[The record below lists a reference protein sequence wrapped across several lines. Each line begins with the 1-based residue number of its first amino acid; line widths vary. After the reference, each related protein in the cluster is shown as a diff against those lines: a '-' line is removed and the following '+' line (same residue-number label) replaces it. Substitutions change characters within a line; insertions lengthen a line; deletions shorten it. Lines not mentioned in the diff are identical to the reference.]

1 MNGFAKTLAFT
12 IVAVFLGSLASGMM
26 AELYQTPLPE
36 LEEETV
42 VLNPSQATSPGHVV
56 FGQYI
61 SSDNCGHCSKTGGG
75 SDAHHSIKQN
85 HPDEYVY
92 VTYMSASFGQTNTA
106 RAGAVSPYN
115 WAWTTGGAPD
125 AYFGDRNDKRQSGA
139 DSSYTTYD
147 SLFSS
152 GGGMHSTVNDYGM
165 SAAISQ
171 NGGTYDISVSYRY
184 KGSGSPA
191 SNMKLYAALVDKD
204 CTGYSYSSG
213 IPHGYNCWMAWLTAG
228 DTFKAKSSGT
238 GSAFH
243 SVSVSSTQT
252 TQSWTTVP
260 TSVVPGGI
268 GKAIVVAAL
277 MSGNQVSVGGSSPH
291 VYHAI
296 DSTMGPKMDI
306 GVSGLAVT
314 NDQGTS
320 SYVRGD
326 TITLQADVKNTGDLD
341 YNSGGSLEFYY
352 KNGATT
358 TSISSVSIPTL
369 NVAPGSSFLTG
380 SATFDTSNLP
390 SSVWSTGF
398 GARLVGINGDMA
410 GTNNVAEILVDHDRA
425 PLGKTPQV
433 LGSNVVERGE
443 FVTVLSRGDAND
455 NVDTI
460 DSTSFEVEV
469 SPANQNA
476 WDSSIVSGGNNVL
489 YRDSL
494 QEGREYIVTPSMTM
508 AAGDYDL
515 RTRAIDSRGQ
525 NSAWVVSED
534 MFELA
539 NGRPIIVADPV
550 PAVMCD
556 LSTRVSMAG
565 HVSDPETPLADLVIT
580 STSENF
586 VAWHPSSEEI
596 EVRFPYDNGCP
607 LGQKGIEIKVD
618 DGGDYSDSGELPY
631 GTLLFNVIE
640 NGQPRWAG
648 LPIQVID
655 EGGSGEI
662 LLSKYLSDT
671 DDAGQSVDVSTL
683 TVQVMDNSN
692 PELIEVELRGKDLG
706 FNAIDNDGN
715 GETTVTLRASDGE
728 QYSDQTITVRI
739 NPIND
744 APRLDMTD
752 IEEFSLKTNRQKVI
766 NLNSR
771 LTDIDSPQ
779 GTYWVNNPQS
789 TETGS
794 ARLVAGDLILNF
806 EEVGVQT
813 VTLST
818 TDGYATNSYEI
829 TVNVFDALPFYISK
843 TDDGSGHLYVDM
855 VDRYETQT
863 PTANFALTESAPTFT
878 VVSVSWSLCNELS
891 GTCDGFWEYDLD
903 MSRANMGWTQEMNI
917 PSSYG
922 DGGYARVNGMRNM
935 DYIGLTVRSVDD
947 AGQEYKTT
955 QTTKWLTT
963 EALPSP
969 ADMDDALIEWY
980 VANLAQEIDEVE
992 TELAEG
998 ASAQDKLALEARMME
1013 LNTKF
1018 ELACDDPRADCPSD
1032 NLQSNGASDDGLNMN
1047 IVWMVLGV
1055 LIVASLLGLMFM
1067 RGRGAEDGEPNWNQ
1081 ASLPF
1086 HDTVAN
1092 SMYGGTQE
1100 LFQQPVAAVA
1110 PLAAPAPAYA
1120 PAAQVAAVAPA
1131 YAAPA
1136 PVVATPVYAP
1146 VAAVAPPVPIVAPA
1160 GPPLPPGGLPAGWS
1174 MEQWVYYG
1182 QQYLD
1187 RLNQLQ

>member
-1 MNGFAKTLAFT
+1 MNTATRSLALV

-26 AELYQTPLPE
+26 AELYQPAVE
-36 LEEETV
+36 LEEEPMV
-42 VLNPSQATSPGHVV
+42 MESSQATSPGHVV

-106 RAGAVSPYN
+106 RAGNVAPYN

-125 AYFGDRNDKRQSGA
+125 AYFGDRTDKRQSGA
-139 DSSYTTYD
+139 NSQYTTYD

-152 GGGMHSTVNDYGM
+152 GGGMHASVNDYGM
-165 SAAISQ
+165 GAAISQ
-171 NGGTYDISVSYRY
+171 NGNNYDISISYKY
-184 KGSGSPA
+184 KGSGTPA

-228 DTFKAKSSGT
+228 DTYKSKGAGT
-238 GSAFH
+238 GTAFH
-243 SVSVSSTQT
+243 SVTVSSTEAT
-252 TQSWTTVP
+252 ESWTSVP

-268 GKAIVVAAL
+268 NKAIVVAAL

-306 GVSGLAVT
+306 GVSGLSVT
-314 NDQGTS
+314 NDQGTN

-326 TITLQADVKNTGDLD
+326 TVTLEADVKNTGDLD
-341 YNSGGSLEFYY
+341 YTSGGSLEFFY

-358 TSISSVSIPTL
+358 TAIDTVSIPTL
-369 NVAPGSSFLTG
+369 NVAPGSPFLTG
-380 SATFDTSNLP
+380 SATFDTSSLP
-390 SSVWSTGF
+390 SNVWSTTF
-398 GARLVGINGDMA
+398 GARLVGITGDM
-410 GTNNVAEILVDHDRA
+410 GNSNNLEETGVDHDRS
-425 PLGKTPQV
+425 PLVKTPQV
-433 LGSNVVERGE
+433 LGSDVVERGD
-443 FVTVLSRGDAND
+443 FVRVIAKGDADD

-460 DSTSFEVEV
+460 DSMTFELEV
-469 SPANQNA
+469 SAAGQNL
-476 WDSSIVSGGNNVL
+476 WDGSIVSGGENVL
-489 YRDSL
+489 YRDTA
-494 QEGREYIVTPSMTM
+494 QEGREYIVTPTM
-508 AAGDYDL
+508 AMSAGDYDL
-515 RTRAIDSRGQ
+515 RARTVDSRGQ
-525 NSAWVVSED
+525 TSDWSVVSD

-550 PAVMCD
+550 PTVMCD
-556 LSTRVSMAG
+556 LSTKVSMVG
-565 HVSDPETPLADLVIT
+565 HVSDPETPLGDLIIT
-580 STSENF
+580 SDSANF
-586 VAWHPSSEEI
+586 VAWHADTEEL
-596 EVRFPYDNGCP
+596 EVIFPYDNGCP
-607 LGQKGIEIKVD
+607 LGQKGIEVKVD
-618 DGGDYSDSGELPY
+618 DGGDYTDAGELPY

-648 LPIQVID
+648 LPIQVVD
-655 EGGSGEI
+655 EGSSGV
-662 LLSKYLSDT
+662 LSLSEYLSDT
-671 DDAGQSVDVSTL
+671 DDEGQPVDASTL
-683 TVQVMDNSN
+683 SLEIMDNSN
-692 PELIEVELRGKDLG
+692 PEIIAVELRGNTLG
-706 FNAIDNDGN
+706 YETMDDDIN
-715 GETTVTLRASDGE
+715 GETVVTLRASDGE
-728 QYSDQTITVRI
+728 QFSEQTVTIRI

-771 LTDIDSPQ
+771 LTDVDSPQ

-794 ARLVAGDLILNF
+794 ARLVTGDLILKF

-813 VTLST
+813 VTIST

-855 VDRYETQT
+855 VDTYETQT
-863 PTANFALTESAPTFT
+863 PTASFALTEAAPTFT
-878 VVSVSWSLCNELS
+878 VVSVTWSLCNELS

-903 MSRANMGWTQEMNI
+903 MSRSSTGWTQEMNI

-922 DGGYARVNGMRNM
+922 DGGFARVNGMRNM
-935 DYIGLTVRSVDD
+935 DYIGLTVRAVDD
-947 AGQEYKTT
+947 TGQEYKTSD
-955 QTTKWLTT
+955 TTKWMTT
-963 EALPSP
+963 EALPEP

-980 VANLAQEIDEVE
+980 VADLIADIADVEAQLEDPANAQN
-992 TELAEG
+992 T
-998 ASAQDKLALEARMME
+998 ASLEARLME
-1013 LNTKF
+1013 LNEKF
-1018 ELACDDPRADCPSD
+1018 DVACEDDRANCPVDEVKSSGTD
-1032 NLQSNGASDDGLNMN
+1032 EAAGLNTN
-1047 IVWMVLGV
+1047 IILIVIGV
-1055 LIVASLLGLMFM
+1055 LIVAALLGLMFM
-1067 RGRGAEDGEPNWNQ
+1067 RGGGDAEEAKWNE
-1081 ASLPF
+1081 AALPV

-1092 SMYGGTQE
+1092 SMYGGAQE
-1100 LFQQPVAAVA
+1100 IFQQPVA
-1110 PLAAPAPAYA
+1110 PI
-1120 PAAQVAAVAPA
+1120 
-1131 YAAPA
+1131 
-1136 PVVATPVYAP
+1136 
-1146 VAAVAPPVPIVAPA
+1146 AAVAPPPAPVAAPA
-1160 GPPLPPGGLPAGWS
+1160 GPPLPPTGLPAGWS
-1174 MEQWVYYG
+1174 MEQWVHYG

-1187 RLNQLQ
+1187 QMNQQ

>member
-1 MNGFAKTLAFT
+1 MNTATRSLALV

-26 AELYQTPLPE
+26 AELYQPAVE
-36 LEEETV
+36 LEEEPMV
-42 VLNPSQATSPGHVV
+42 MESSQATSPGHVV

-106 RAGAVSPYN
+106 RAGNVAPYN

-125 AYFGDRNDKRQSGA
+125 AYFGDRTDKRQSGA
-139 DSSYTTYD
+139 NNQYTTYD

-152 GGGMHSTVNDYGM
+152 GGGMHASVNDYGM
-165 SAAISQ
+165 GAAISQ
-171 NGGTYDISVSYRY
+171 NGNNYDISISYKY
-184 KGSGSPA
+184 KGSGTPA

-228 DTFKAKSSGT
+228 DTYKSKGGGT
-238 GSAFH
+238 GTAFH
-243 SVSVSSTQT
+243 SVTVSSTEAT
-252 TQSWTTVP
+252 ESWTSVP

-268 GKAIVVAAL
+268 NKAIVVAAL

-306 GVSGLAVT
+306 GVSGLSVT
-314 NDQGTS
+314 NDQGTN

-326 TITLQADVKNTGDLD
+326 TVTLEADVKNTGDLD
-341 YNSGGSLEFYY
+341 YTSGGSLEFFY

-358 TSISSVSIPTL
+358 TAIDTVSIPTL
-369 NVAPGSSFLTG
+369 NVAPGSPFLTG
-380 SATFDTSNLP
+380 SATFDTSSLP
-390 SSVWSTGF
+390 SNVWSTTF
-398 GARLVGINGDMA
+398 GARLVGITGDM
-410 GTNNVAEILVDHDRA
+410 GNSNNLEETGVDHDRS
-425 PLGKTPQV
+425 PLVKTPQV
-433 LGSNVVERGE
+433 LGSDVVERGD
-443 FVTVLSRGDAND
+443 FVRVIAKGDADD

-460 DSTSFEVEV
+460 DSMTFELEV
-469 SPANQNA
+469 SAAGQNL
-476 WDSSIVSGGNNVL
+476 WDGSIVSGGENVL
-489 YRDSL
+489 YRDTA
-494 QEGREYIVTPSMTM
+494 QEGREYIVTPTM
-508 AAGDYDL
+508 AMSAGDYDL
-515 RTRAIDSRGQ
+515 RARTVDSRGQ
-525 NSAWVVSED
+525 TSDWSVVSD

-550 PAVMCD
+550 PTVMCD
-556 LSTRVSMAG
+556 LNTKVSMVG
-565 HVSDPETPLADLVIT
+565 HVSDPETPLGDLIIT
-580 STSENF
+580 SDSANF
-586 VAWHPSSEEI
+586 VAWHADTEEL
-596 EVRFPYDNGCP
+596 EVIFPYDNGCP
-607 LGQKGIEIKVD
+607 LGQKGIEVKVD
-618 DGGDYSDSGELPY
+618 DGGDYTDAGELPY

-648 LPIQVID
+648 LPIQVVD
-655 EGGSGEI
+655 EGSSGV
-662 LLSKYLSDT
+662 LSLSEYLSDT
-671 DDAGQSVDVSTL
+671 DDEGQPVDASTL
-683 TVQVMDNSN
+683 SLEIMDNSN
-692 PELIEVELRGKDLG
+692 PEIIAVELRGNTLG
-706 FNAIDNDGN
+706 YETMDDDVN
-715 GETTVTLRASDGE
+715 GETVVTLRASDGE
-728 QYSDQTITVRI
+728 QFSEQTVTIRI

-771 LTDIDSPQ
+771 LTDVDSPQ

-794 ARLVAGDLILNF
+794 ARLVTGDLILKF

-813 VTLST
+813 VTIST

-855 VDRYETQT
+855 VDTYETQT
-863 PTANFALTESAPTFT
+863 PTASFALTEAAPTFT
-878 VVSVSWSLCNELS
+878 VVSVTWSLCNELS

-903 MSRANMGWTQEMNI
+903 MSRSSTGWTQEMNI

-922 DGGYARVNGMRNM
+922 DGGFARVNGMRNM
-935 DYIGLTVRSVDD
+935 DYIGLTVRAVDD
-947 AGQEYKTT
+947 TGQEYKTSD
-955 QTTKWLTT
+955 TTKWMTT
-963 EALPSP
+963 EALPEP

-980 VANLAQEIDEVE
+980 VADLIADIADVEAQLEDPANAQN
-992 TELAEG
+992 T
-998 ASAQDKLALEARMME
+998 ASLEARLME
-1013 LNTKF
+1013 LNEKF
-1018 ELACDDPRADCPSD
+1018 DVACEDDRANCPVDEVKSSGTD
-1032 NLQSNGASDDGLNMN
+1032 EAAGLNTN
-1047 IVWMVLGV
+1047 IILIVIGV
-1055 LIVASLLGLMFM
+1055 LIVAALLGLMFM
-1067 RGRGAEDGEPNWNQ
+1067 RGGGDAEEAKWNE
-1081 ASLPF
+1081 AALPV

-1092 SMYGGTQE
+1092 SMYGGAQE
-1100 LFQQPVAAVA
+1100 IFQQPVA
-1110 PLAAPAPAYA
+1110 PI
-1120 PAAQVAAVAPA
+1120 
-1131 YAAPA
+1131 
-1136 PVVATPVYAP
+1136 
-1146 VAAVAPPVPIVAPA
+1146 AAVAPPPAPVAAPA
-1160 GPPLPPGGLPAGWS
+1160 GPPLPPTGLPAGWS
-1174 MEQWVYYG
+1174 MEQWVHYG

-1187 RLNQLQ
+1187 QMNQQ

>member
-1 MNGFAKTLAFT
+1 MNTATRSLALV

-26 AELYQTPLPE
+26 AELYQPAVE
-36 LEEETV
+36 LEEEPMV
-42 VLNPSQATSPGHVV
+42 MESSQATSPGHVV

-106 RAGAVSPYN
+106 RAGNVAPYN

-125 AYFGDRNDKRQSGA
+125 AYFGDRTDKRQSGA
-139 DSSYTTYD
+139 NNQYTTYD

-152 GGGMHSTVNDYGM
+152 GGGMHASVNDYGM
-165 SAAISQ
+165 GAAISQ
-171 NGGTYDISVSYRY
+171 NGNNYDISISYKY
-184 KGSGSPA
+184 KGSGTPA

-228 DTFKAKSSGT
+228 DTYKSKGGGT
-238 GSAFH
+238 GTAFH
-243 SVSVSSTQT
+243 SVTVSSTEAT
-252 TQSWTTVP
+252 ESWTSVP

-268 GKAIVVAAL
+268 NKAIVVAAL

-306 GVSGLAVT
+306 GVSGLSVT
-314 NDQGTS
+314 NDQGTN

-326 TITLQADVKNTGDLD
+326 TVTLEADVKNTGDLD
-341 YNSGGSLEFYY
+341 YTSGGSLEFFY

-358 TSISSVSIPTL
+358 TAIDTVSIPTL
-369 NVAPGSSFLTG
+369 NVAPGSPFLTG
-380 SATFDTSNLP
+380 SATFDTSSLP
-390 SSVWSTGF
+390 SNVWSTTF
-398 GARLVGINGDMA
+398 GARLVGITGDM
-410 GTNNVAEILVDHDRA
+410 GNSNNLEETGVDHDRS
-425 PLGKTPQV
+425 PLVKTPQV
-433 LGSNVVERGE
+433 LGSDVVERGD
-443 FVTVLSRGDAND
+443 FVRVIAKGDADD

-460 DSTSFEVEV
+460 DSMTFELEV
-469 SPANQNA
+469 SAAGQNL
-476 WDSSIVSGGNNVL
+476 WDGSIVSGGENVL
-489 YRDSL
+489 YRDTA
-494 QEGREYIVTPSMTM
+494 QEGREYIVTPTM
-508 AAGDYDL
+508 AMSAGDYDL
-515 RTRAIDSRGQ
+515 RARTVDSRGQ
-525 NSAWVVSED
+525 TSDWSVVSD

-550 PAVMCD
+550 PTVMCD
-556 LSTRVSMAG
+556 LSTKVSMVG
-565 HVSDPETPLADLVIT
+565 HVSDPETPLGDLIIT
-580 STSENF
+580 SDSANF
-586 VAWHPSSEEI
+586 VAWHADTEEL
-596 EVRFPYDNGCP
+596 EVIFPYDNGCP
-607 LGQKGIEIKVD
+607 LGQKGIEVKVD
-618 DGGDYSDSGELPY
+618 DGGDYTDAGELPY

-648 LPIQVID
+648 LPIQVVD
-655 EGGSGEI
+655 EGSTGV
-662 LLSKYLSDT
+662 LSLSEYLSDT
-671 DDAGQSVDVSTL
+671 DDEGQPVDASTL
-683 TVQVMDNSN
+683 SLEIMDNSN
-692 PELIEVELRGKDLG
+692 PEIIAVELRGNTLG
-706 FNAIDNDGN
+706 YETMDDDVN
-715 GETTVTLRASDGE
+715 GETVVTLRASDGE
-728 QYSDQTITVRI
+728 QFSEQTVTIRI

-771 LTDIDSPQ
+771 LTDVDSPQ

-794 ARLVAGDLILNF
+794 ARLVTGDLILKF

-813 VTLST
+813 VTIST

-855 VDRYETQT
+855 VDTYETQT
-863 PTANFALTESAPTFT
+863 PTASFALTEAAPTFT
-878 VVSVSWSLCNELS
+878 VVSVTWSLCNELS

-903 MSRANMGWTQEMNI
+903 MSRSSTGWTQEMNI

-922 DGGYARVNGMRNM
+922 DGGFARVNGMRNM
-935 DYIGLTVRSVDD
+935 DYIGLTVRAVDD
-947 AGQEYKTT
+947 TGQEYKTSD
-955 QTTKWLTT
+955 TTKWMTT
-963 EALPSP
+963 EALPEP

-980 VANLAQEIDEVE
+980 VADLIADIADVEAQLEDPANAQN
-992 TELAEG
+992 T
-998 ASAQDKLALEARMME
+998 ASLEARLME
-1013 LNTKF
+1013 LNEKF
-1018 ELACDDPRADCPSD
+1018 DVACEDDRANCPVDEVKSSGTD
-1032 NLQSNGASDDGLNMN
+1032 EAAGLNTN
-1047 IVWMVLGV
+1047 IILIVIGV
-1055 LIVASLLGLMFM
+1055 LIVAALLGLMFM
-1067 RGRGAEDGEPNWNQ
+1067 RGGGDAEEAKWNE
-1081 ASLPF
+1081 AALPV

-1092 SMYGGTQE
+1092 SMYGGAQE
-1100 LFQQPVAAVA
+1100 IFQQPVA
-1110 PLAAPAPAYA
+1110 PI
-1120 PAAQVAAVAPA
+1120 
-1131 YAAPA
+1131 
-1136 PVVATPVYAP
+1136 
-1146 VAAVAPPVPIVAPA
+1146 AAVAPPPAPVAAPA
-1160 GPPLPPGGLPAGWS
+1160 GPPLPSTGLPAGWS
-1174 MEQWVYYG
+1174 MEQWVHYG

-1187 RLNQLQ
+1187 QMNQQ

>member
-1 MNGFAKTLAFT
+1 MNTATRSLALV

-26 AELYQTPLPE
+26 AELYQPAVE
-36 LEEETV
+36 LEEEPMV
-42 VLNPSQATSPGHVV
+42 MESSQATSPGHVV

-106 RAGAVSPYN
+106 RAGNVAPYN

-125 AYFGDRNDKRQSGA
+125 AYFGDRTDKRQSGA
-139 DSSYTTYD
+139 NNQYTTYD

-152 GGGMHSTVNDYGM
+152 GGGMHASVNDYGM
-165 SAAISQ
+165 GAAISQ
-171 NGGTYDISVSYRY
+171 NGNNYDISISYKY
-184 KGSGSPA
+184 KGSGTPA

-228 DTFKAKSSGT
+228 DTYKSKGGGT
-238 GSAFH
+238 GTAFH
-243 SVSVSSTQT
+243 SVTVSSTEAT
-252 TQSWTTVP
+252 ESWTSVP

-268 GKAIVVAAL
+268 NKAIVVAAL

-306 GVSGLAVT
+306 GVSGLSVT
-314 NDQGTS
+314 NDQGTN

-326 TITLQADVKNTGDLD
+326 TVTLEADVKNTGDLD
-341 YNSGGSLEFYY
+341 YTSGGSLEFFY

-358 TSISSVSIPTL
+358 TAIDTVSIPTL
-369 NVAPGSSFLTG
+369 NVAPGSPFLTG
-380 SATFDTSNLP
+380 SATFDTSSLP
-390 SSVWSTGF
+390 SNVWSTTF
-398 GARLVGINGDMA
+398 GARLVGITGDM
-410 GTNNVAEILVDHDRA
+410 GNSNNLEETGVDHDRS
-425 PLGKTPQV
+425 PLVKTPQV
-433 LGSNVVERGE
+433 LGSDVVERGD
-443 FVTVLSRGDAND
+443 FVRVIAKGDADD

-460 DSTSFEVEV
+460 DSMTFELEV
-469 SPANQNA
+469 SAAGQNL
-476 WDSSIVSGGNNVL
+476 WDGSIVSGGENVL
-489 YRDSL
+489 YRDTA
-494 QEGREYIVTPSMTM
+494 QEGREYIVTPTM
-508 AAGDYDL
+508 AMSAGDYDL
-515 RTRAIDSRGQ
+515 RARTVDSRGQ
-525 NSAWVVSED
+525 TSDWSVVSD

-550 PAVMCD
+550 PTVMCD
-556 LSTRVSMAG
+556 LSTKVSMVG
-565 HVSDPETPLADLVIT
+565 HVSDPETPLGDLIIT
-580 STSENF
+580 SDSANF
-586 VAWHPSSEEI
+586 VAWHADTEEL
-596 EVRFPYDNGCP
+596 EVIFPYDNGCP
-607 LGQKGIEIKVD
+607 LGQKGIEVKVD
-618 DGGDYSDSGELPY
+618 DGGDYTDAGELPY

-648 LPIQVID
+648 LPIQVVD
-655 EGGSGEI
+655 EGSTGV
-662 LLSKYLSDT
+662 LSLSEYLSDT
-671 DDAGQSVDVSTL
+671 DDEGQPVDASTL
-683 TVQVMDNSN
+683 SLEIMDNSN
-692 PELIEVELRGKDLG
+692 PEIIAVELRGNTLG
-706 FNAIDNDGN
+706 YETMDDDIN
-715 GETTVTLRASDGE
+715 GETVVTLRASDGE
-728 QYSDQTITVRI
+728 QFSEQTVTIRI

-771 LTDIDSPQ
+771 LTDVDSPQ

-794 ARLVAGDLILNF
+794 ARLVTGDLILKF

-813 VTLST
+813 VTIST

-855 VDRYETQT
+855 VDTYETQT
-863 PTANFALTESAPTFT
+863 PTASFALTEAAPTFT
-878 VVSVSWSLCNELS
+878 VVSVTWSLCNELS

-903 MSRANMGWTQEMNI
+903 MSRSSTGWTQEMNI

-922 DGGYARVNGMRNM
+922 DGGFARVNGMRNM
-935 DYIGLTVRSVDD
+935 DYIGLTVRAVDD
-947 AGQEYKTT
+947 TGQEYKTSD
-955 QTTKWLTT
+955 TTKWMTT
-963 EALPSP
+963 EALPEP

-980 VANLAQEIDEVE
+980 VADLIADIADVEAQLEDPANAQN
-992 TELAEG
+992 T
-998 ASAQDKLALEARMME
+998 ASLEARLME
-1013 LNTKF
+1013 LNEKF
-1018 ELACDDPRADCPSD
+1018 DVACEDDRANCPVDEVKSSGTD
-1032 NLQSNGASDDGLNMN
+1032 EAAGLNTN
-1047 IVWMVLGV
+1047 IILIVIGV
-1055 LIVASLLGLMFM
+1055 LIVAALLGLMFM
-1067 RGRGAEDGEPNWNQ
+1067 RGGGDAEEAKWNE
-1081 ASLPF
+1081 AALPV

-1092 SMYGGTQE
+1092 SMYGGAQE
-1100 LFQQPVAAVA
+1100 IFQQPVA
-1110 PLAAPAPAYA
+1110 PI
-1120 PAAQVAAVAPA
+1120 
-1131 YAAPA
+1131 
-1136 PVVATPVYAP
+1136 
-1146 VAAVAPPVPIVAPA
+1146 AAVAPPPAPVAAPA
-1160 GPPLPPGGLPAGWS
+1160 GPPLPPTGLPAGWS
-1174 MEQWVYYG
+1174 MEQWVHYG

-1187 RLNQLQ
+1187 QMNQQ

>member
-1 MNGFAKTLAFT
+1 MNTATRSLALV

-26 AELYQTPLPE
+26 AELYQPAVE
-36 LEEETV
+36 LEEEPMV
-42 VLNPSQATSPGHVV
+42 MESSQATSPGHVV

-106 RAGAVSPYN
+106 RAGNVAPYN

-125 AYFGDRNDKRQSGA
+125 AYFGDRTDKRQSGA
-139 DSSYTTYD
+139 NNQYTTYD

-152 GGGMHSTVNDYGM
+152 GGGMHASVNDYGM
-165 SAAISQ
+165 GAAISQ
-171 NGGTYDISVSYRY
+171 NGNNYDISISYKY
-184 KGSGSPA
+184 KGSGTPA

-228 DTFKAKSSGT
+228 DTYKSKGAGT
-238 GSAFH
+238 GTAFH
-243 SVSVSSTQT
+243 SVTVSSTEAT
-252 TQSWTTVP
+252 ESWTSVP

-268 GKAIVVAAL
+268 NKAIVVAAL

-306 GVSGLAVT
+306 GVSGLSVT
-314 NDQGTS
+314 NDQGTN

-326 TITLQADVKNTGDLD
+326 TVTLEADVKNTGDLD
-341 YNSGGSLEFYY
+341 YTSGGSLEFFY

-358 TSISSVSIPTL
+358 TAIDTVSIPTL
-369 NVAPGSSFLTG
+369 NVAPGSPFLTG
-380 SATFDTSNLP
+380 SATFDTSSLP
-390 SSVWSTGF
+390 SNVWSTTF
-398 GARLVGINGDMA
+398 GARLVGIAGDM
-410 GTNNVAEILVDHDRA
+410 GNSNNLEETGVDHDRS
-425 PLGKTPQV
+425 PLVKTPQV
-433 LGSNVVERGE
+433 LGSDVVERGD
-443 FVTVLSRGDAND
+443 FVRVIAKGDADD

-460 DSTSFEVEV
+460 DSMTFELEV
-469 SPANQNA
+469 SAAGQNL
-476 WDSSIVSGGNNVL
+476 WDGSIVSGGENVL
-489 YRDSL
+489 YRDTA
-494 QEGREYIVTPSMTM
+494 QEGREYIVTPTM
-508 AAGDYDL
+508 AMSAGDYDL
-515 RTRAIDSRGQ
+515 RARTVDSRGQ
-525 NSAWVVSED
+525 TSDWSVVSD

-550 PAVMCD
+550 PTVMCD
-556 LSTRVSMAG
+556 LSTKVSMVG
-565 HVSDPETPLADLVIT
+565 HVSDPETPLGDLIIT
-580 STSENF
+580 SDSANF
-586 VAWHPSSEEI
+586 VAWHADTEEL
-596 EVRFPYDNGCP
+596 EVIFPYDNGCP
-607 LGQKGIEIKVD
+607 LGQKGIEVKVD
-618 DGGDYSDSGELPY
+618 DGGDYTDAGELPY

-648 LPIQVID
+648 LPIQVVD
-655 EGGSGEI
+655 EGSSGV
-662 LLSKYLSDT
+662 LSLSEYLSDT
-671 DDAGQSVDVSTL
+671 DDEGQPVDASTL
-683 TVQVMDNSN
+683 SLEIMDNSN
-692 PELIEVELRGKDLG
+692 PEIIAVELRGNTLG
-706 FNAIDNDGN
+706 YETMDDDVN
-715 GETTVTLRASDGE
+715 GETVVTLRASDGE
-728 QYSDQTITVRI
+728 QFSEQTVTIRI

-771 LTDIDSPQ
+771 LTDVDSPQ

-794 ARLVAGDLILNF
+794 ARLVTGDLILKF

-813 VTLST
+813 VTIST

-855 VDRYETQT
+855 VDTYETQT
-863 PTANFALTESAPTFT
+863 PTASFALTEAAPTFT
-878 VVSVSWSLCNELS
+878 VVSVTWSLCNELS

-903 MSRANMGWTQEMNI
+903 MSRSSTGWTQEMNI

-922 DGGYARVNGMRNM
+922 DGGFARVNGMRNM
-935 DYIGLTVRSVDD
+935 DYIGLTVRAVDD
-947 AGQEYKTT
+947 TGQEYKTSD
-955 QTTKWLTT
+955 TTKWMTT
-963 EALPSP
+963 EALPEP

-980 VANLAQEIDEVE
+980 VADLIADIADVEAQLEDPANAQN
-992 TELAEG
+992 T
-998 ASAQDKLALEARMME
+998 ASLEARLME
-1013 LNTKF
+1013 LNEKF
-1018 ELACDDPRADCPSD
+1018 DVACEDDRANCPVDEVKSSGTD
-1032 NLQSNGASDDGLNMN
+1032 EAAGLNTN
-1047 IVWMVLGV
+1047 IILIVIGV
-1055 LIVASLLGLMFM
+1055 LIVAALLGLMFM
-1067 RGRGAEDGEPNWNQ
+1067 RGGGDAEEAKWNE
-1081 ASLPF
+1081 AALPV

-1092 SMYGGTQE
+1092 SMYGGAQE
-1100 LFQQPVAAVA
+1100 IFQQPVA
-1110 PLAAPAPAYA
+1110 PI
-1120 PAAQVAAVAPA
+1120 
-1131 YAAPA
+1131 
-1136 PVVATPVYAP
+1136 
-1146 VAAVAPPVPIVAPA
+1146 AAVAPPPAPVAAPA
-1160 GPPLPPGGLPAGWS
+1160 GPPLPPTGLPAGWS
-1174 MEQWVYYG
+1174 MEQWVHYG

-1187 RLNQLQ
+1187 QMNQQ

>member
-1 MNGFAKTLAFT
+1 MNTATRSLALV

-26 AELYQTPLPE
+26 AELYQPAVE
-36 LEEETV
+36 LEEEPMV
-42 VLNPSQATSPGHVV
+42 MESSQATSPGHVV

-106 RAGAVSPYN
+106 RAGNVAPYN

-125 AYFGDRNDKRQSGA
+125 AYFGDRTDKRQSGA
-139 DSSYTTYD
+139 NNQYTTYD

-152 GGGMHSTVNDYGM
+152 GGGMHASVNDYGM
-165 SAAISQ
+165 GAAISQ
-171 NGGTYDISVSYRY
+171 NGNNYDISISYKY
-184 KGSGSPA
+184 KGSGTPA

-228 DTFKAKSSGT
+228 DTYKSKGGGT
-238 GSAFH
+238 GTAFH
-243 SVSVSSTQT
+243 SVTVSSTEAT
-252 TQSWTTVP
+252 ESWTSVP

-268 GKAIVVAAL
+268 NKAIVVAAL

-306 GVSGLAVT
+306 GVSGLSVT
-314 NDQGTS
+314 NDQGTN

-326 TITLQADVKNTGDLD
+326 TVTLEADVKNTGDLD
-341 YNSGGSLEFYY
+341 YTSGGSLEFFY

-358 TSISSVSIPTL
+358 TAIDTVSIPTL
-369 NVAPGSSFLTG
+369 NVAPGSPFLTG
-380 SATFDTSNLP
+380 SATFDTSSLP
-390 SSVWSTGF
+390 SNVWSTTF
-398 GARLVGINGDMA
+398 GARLVGITGDM
-410 GTNNVAEILVDHDRA
+410 GNSNNLEETGVDHDRS
-425 PLGKTPQV
+425 PLVKTPQV
-433 LGSNVVERGE
+433 LGSDVVERGD
-443 FVTVLSRGDAND
+443 FVRVIAKGDADD

-460 DSTSFEVEV
+460 DSMTFELEV
-469 SPANQNA
+469 SAAGQNL
-476 WDSSIVSGGNNVL
+476 WDGSIVSGGENVL
-489 YRDSL
+489 YRDTA
-494 QEGREYIVTPSMTM
+494 QEGREYIVTPTM
-508 AAGDYDL
+508 AMSAGDYDL
-515 RTRAIDSRGQ
+515 RARTVDSRGQ
-525 NSAWVVSED
+525 TSDWSVVSD

-550 PAVMCD
+550 PTVMCD
-556 LSTRVSMAG
+556 LSTKVSMVG
-565 HVSDPETPLADLVIT
+565 HVSDPETPLGDLIIT
-580 STSENF
+580 SDSANF
-586 VAWHPSSEEI
+586 VAWHADTEEL
-596 EVRFPYDNGCP
+596 EVIFPYDNGCP
-607 LGQKGIEIKVD
+607 LGQKGIEVKVD
-618 DGGDYSDSGELPY
+618 DGGDYTDAGELPY

-648 LPIQVID
+648 LPIQVVD
-655 EGGSGEI
+655 EGSTGV
-662 LLSKYLSDT
+662 LSLSEYLSDT
-671 DDAGQSVDVSTL
+671 DDEGQPVDASTL
-683 TVQVMDNSN
+683 SLEIMDNSN
-692 PELIEVELRGKDLG
+692 PEIIAVELRGNTLG
-706 FNAIDNDGN
+706 YETMDDDVN
-715 GETTVTLRASDGE
+715 GETVVTLRASDGE
-728 QYSDQTITVRI
+728 QFSEQTVTIRI

-771 LTDIDSPQ
+771 LTDVDSPQ

-794 ARLVAGDLILNF
+794 ARLVTGDLILKF

-813 VTLST
+813 VTIST

-855 VDRYETQT
+855 VDTYETQT
-863 PTANFALTESAPTFT
+863 PTASFALTEAAPTFT
-878 VVSVSWSLCNELS
+878 VVSVTWSLCNELS

-903 MSRANMGWTQEMNI
+903 MSRSSTGWTQEMNI

-922 DGGYARVNGMRNM
+922 DGGFARVNGMRNM
-935 DYIGLTVRSVDD
+935 DYIGLTVRAVDD
-947 AGQEYKTT
+947 TGQEYKTSD
-955 QTTKWLTT
+955 TTKWMTT
-963 EALPSP
+963 EALPEP

-980 VANLAQEIDEVE
+980 VADLIADIADVEAQLEDPANAQN
-992 TELAEG
+992 T
-998 ASAQDKLALEARMME
+998 ASLEARLME
-1013 LNTKF
+1013 LNEKF
-1018 ELACDDPRADCPSD
+1018 DVACEDDRANCPVDEVKSSGTD
-1032 NLQSNGASDDGLNMN
+1032 EAAGLNTN
-1047 IVWMVLGV
+1047 IILIVIGV
-1055 LIVASLLGLMFM
+1055 LIVAALLGLMFM
-1067 RGRGAEDGEPNWNQ
+1067 RGGGDAEEAKWNE
-1081 ASLPF
+1081 AALPV

-1092 SMYGGTQE
+1092 SMYGGAQE
-1100 LFQQPVAAVA
+1100 IFQQPVA
-1110 PLAAPAPAYA
+1110 PI
-1120 PAAQVAAVAPA
+1120 
-1131 YAAPA
+1131 
-1136 PVVATPVYAP
+1136 
-1146 VAAVAPPVPIVAPA
+1146 AAVAPPPAPVAAPA
-1160 GPPLPPGGLPAGWS
+1160 GPPLPPTGLPAGWS
-1174 MEQWVYYG
+1174 MEQWVHYG

-1187 RLNQLQ
+1187 QMNQQ

>member
-1 MNGFAKTLAFT
+1 MNTATRSLALV

-26 AELYQTPLPE
+26 AELYQPAVE
-36 LEEETV
+36 LEEEPMV
-42 VLNPSQATSPGHVV
+42 MESSQATSPGHVV

-106 RAGAVSPYN
+106 RAGNVAPYN

-125 AYFGDRNDKRQSGA
+125 AYFGDRTDKRQSGA
-139 DSSYTTYD
+139 NNQYTTYD

-152 GGGMHSTVNDYGM
+152 GGGMHASVNDYGM
-165 SAAISQ
+165 GAAISQ
-171 NGGTYDISVSYRY
+171 NGNNYDISISYKY
-184 KGSGSPA
+184 KGSGTPA

-228 DTFKAKSSGT
+228 DTYKSKGGGT
-238 GSAFH
+238 GTAFH
-243 SVSVSSTQT
+243 SVTVSSTEAT
-252 TQSWTTVP
+252 ESWTSVP

-268 GKAIVVAAL
+268 NKAIVVAAL

-306 GVSGLAVT
+306 GVSGLSVT
-314 NDQGTS
+314 NDQGTN

-326 TITLQADVKNTGDLD
+326 TVTLEADVKNTGDLD
-341 YNSGGSLEFYY
+341 YTSGGSLEFFY

-358 TSISSVSIPTL
+358 TAIDTVSIPTL
-369 NVAPGSSFLTG
+369 NVAPGSPFLTG
-380 SATFDTSNLP
+380 SATFDTSSLP
-390 SSVWSTGF
+390 SNVWSTTF
-398 GARLVGINGDMA
+398 GARLVGITGDM
-410 GTNNVAEILVDHDRA
+410 GNSNNLEETGVDHDRS
-425 PLGKTPQV
+425 PLVKTPQV
-433 LGSNVVERGE
+433 LGSDVVERGD
-443 FVTVLSRGDAND
+443 FVRVIAKGDADD

-460 DSTSFEVEV
+460 DSMTFELEV
-469 SPANQNA
+469 SAAGQNL
-476 WDSSIVSGGNNVL
+476 WDGSIVSGGENVL
-489 YRDSL
+489 YRDTA
-494 QEGREYIVTPSMTM
+494 QEGREYIVTPTM
-508 AAGDYDL
+508 AMSAGDYDL
-515 RTRAIDSRGQ
+515 RARTVDSRGQ
-525 NSAWVVSED
+525 TSDWSVVSD

-550 PAVMCD
+550 PTVMCD
-556 LSTRVSMAG
+556 LSTKVSMVG
-565 HVSDPETPLADLVIT
+565 HVSDPETPLGDLIIT
-580 STSENF
+580 SDSANF
-586 VAWHPSSEEI
+586 VAWHADTEEL
-596 EVRFPYDNGCP
+596 EVIFPYDNGCP
-607 LGQKGIEIKVD
+607 LGQKGIEVKVD
-618 DGGDYSDSGELPY
+618 DGGDYTDAGELPY

-648 LPIQVID
+648 LPIQVVD
-655 EGGSGEI
+655 EGSSGV
-662 LLSKYLSDT
+662 LSLSEYLSDT
-671 DDAGQSVDVSTL
+671 DDEGQPVDASTL
-683 TVQVMDNSN
+683 SLEIMDNSN
-692 PELIEVELRGKDLG
+692 PEIIAVELRGNTLG
-706 FNAIDNDGN
+706 YETMDDDIN
-715 GETTVTLRASDGE
+715 GETVVTLRASDGE
-728 QYSDQTITVRI
+728 QFSEQTVTIRI

-771 LTDIDSPQ
+771 LTDVDSPQ

-794 ARLVAGDLILNF
+794 ARLVTGDLILKF

-813 VTLST
+813 VTIST

-855 VDRYETQT
+855 VDTYETQT
-863 PTANFALTESAPTFT
+863 PTASFALTEAAPTFT
-878 VVSVSWSLCNELS
+878 VVSVTWSLCNELS

-903 MSRANMGWTQEMNI
+903 MSRSSTGWTQEMNI

-922 DGGYARVNGMRNM
+922 DGGFARVNGMRNM
-935 DYIGLTVRSVDD
+935 DYIGLTVRAVDD
-947 AGQEYKTT
+947 TGQEYKTSD
-955 QTTKWLTT
+955 TTKWMTT
-963 EALPSP
+963 EALPEP

-980 VANLAQEIDEVE
+980 VADLIADIADVEAQLEDPANAQN
-992 TELAEG
+992 T
-998 ASAQDKLALEARMME
+998 ASLEARLME
-1013 LNTKF
+1013 LNEKF
-1018 ELACDDPRADCPSD
+1018 DVACEDDRANCPVDEVKSSGTD
-1032 NLQSNGASDDGLNMN
+1032 EAAGLNTN
-1047 IVWMVLGV
+1047 IILIVIGV
-1055 LIVASLLGLMFM
+1055 LIVAALLGLMFM
-1067 RGRGAEDGEPNWNQ
+1067 RGGGDAEEAKWNE
-1081 ASLPF
+1081 AALPV

-1092 SMYGGTQE
+1092 SMYGGAQE
-1100 LFQQPVAAVA
+1100 IFQQPVASI
-1110 PLAAPAPAYA
+1110 
-1120 PAAQVAAVAPA
+1120 
-1131 YAAPA
+1131 
-1136 PVVATPVYAP
+1136 
-1146 VAAVAPPVPIVAPA
+1146 AAVAPPPAPVAAPA
-1160 GPPLPPGGLPAGWS
+1160 GPPLPPTGLPAGWS
-1174 MEQWVYYG
+1174 MEQWVHYG

-1187 RLNQLQ
+1187 QMNQQ